1 MRPELVGLVEVGD
14 RDQDR
19 NRGRVGDR
27 VVKVT
32 LVEETEPF
40 IRTTS
45 RSPEAPDRGVFYDHD
60 VRHHHEAHRR
70 RPDILSV
77 FRSTMVPWRADK
89 PKTPRAVV
97 FEYIPKAK
105 DAAADSDGDGEN
117 SDSENSDGRWVARH
131 KPRLLTWHT
140 YLLGLALV

>member
-1 MRPELVGLVEVGD
+1 MGD

-19 NRGRVGDR
+19 NRSR
-27 VVKVT
+27 VVD
-32 LVEETEPF
+32 ETEPF
-40 IRTTS
+40 LRTTS
-45 RSPEAPDRGVFYDHD
+45 RSPEAPDRGIRHDHD
-60 VRHHHEAHRR
+60 VYRR
-70 RPDILSV
+70 RPGILSA

-105 DAAADSDGDGEN
+105 DGSVDGEN
-117 SDSENSDGRWVARH
+117 SDSEQADGNWVARH

>member
-1 MRPELVGLVEVGD
+1 MEGGD
-14 RDQDR
+14 RDQHR
-19 NRGRVGDR
+19 NRGRVVER
-27 VVKVT
+27 VAELT
-32 LVEETEPF
+32 RGEETEPF
-40 IRTTS
+40 LRTTS
-45 RSPEAPDRGVFYDHD
+45 RSPEALDRSIRHDHN
-60 VRHHHEAHRR
+60 VYVHRR

-77 FRSTMVPWRADK
+77 FRSTMVPWKANK

-105 DAAADSDGDGEN
+105 DAATDGESSV
-117 SDSENSDGRWVARH
+117 SDNSDGNWVARH

>member
-1 MRPELVGLVEVGD
+1 MGVGD
-14 RDQDR
+14 RDQDA
-19 NRGRVGDR
+19 NR
-27 VVKVT
+27 VVEVT
-32 LVEETEPF
+32 RIEETEPF
-40 IRTTS
+40 IRTTA
-45 RSPEAPDRGVFYDHD
+45 RSPEVPDRGVRHDHD
-60 VRHHHEAHRR
+60 VHRR
-70 RPDILSV
+70 RPDILSA

-105 DAAADSDGDGEN
+105 DAAADSDGEN